1 MLNKLIYATFL
12 TIILRIK
19 ETNMKANN
27 YFNQIKAL
35 NLRSKS
41 SAALWFIMGVLFV
54 FLLSTSIENFSNTK
68 INSVDIEIDDVTG
81 NHFLTSESV
90 ESFVKEYFRTD
101 NLDLTIGELNLKD
114 LEWVLE
120 AHPYIE
126 SSDLFVDNAGN
137 LIIKVQQ
144 KYPIV
149 RVISNDGENFYLSNL
164 GDQMPFSDKY
174 TARVPIIT
182 GNYYDTNAE
191 SEAEALSTPFELA
204 KIIKSH
210 KVLNALVEQIHFKKN
225 NEIYII
231 PKVGSFKIK
240 LGDSNNLAEKMK
252 QVLVVYKELVSNAGN
267 KYKTL
272 DVSVVNPV
280 YASEF

>member
-1 MLNKLIYATFL
+1 
-12 TIILRIK
+12 
-19 ETNMKANN
+19 MKANN

-35 NLRSKS
+35 NLRFKG
-41 SAALWFIMGVLFV
+41 SAALWFIMGILFV

-120 AHPYIE
+120 ANPFIE

-149 RVISNDGENFYLSNL
+149 RVISNEGESYYLSNL
-164 GDQMPFSDKY
+164 GDEMPFSDKY

-182 GNYYDTNAE
+182 GKYYNYIYNTSAE
-191 SEAEALSTPFELA
+191 SETEPLNAAFELA
-204 KIIKSH
+204 TRINAH
-210 KVLNALVEQIHFKKN
+210 PVMAALVEQIHFAKDD
-225 NEIYII
+225 EIYII
-231 PKVGSFKIK
+231 PKVGGFKIK
-240 LGDSNNLAEKMK
+240 FGDANNIDDKIENILAFYKK
-252 QVLVVYKELVSNAGN
+252 QVSIASNEIEI
-267 KYKTL
+267 L
-272 DVSVVNPV
+272 DFSVINPV
-280 YASEF
+280 YASKFKN

>member
-1 MLNKLIYATFL
+1 
-12 TIILRIK
+12 
-19 ETNMKANN
+19 MKAIN
-27 YFNQIKAL
+27 YFDQIKAL
-35 NLRSKS
+35 NLKS
-41 SAALWFIMGVLFV
+41 IGSSILWFMMGILFV

-68 INSVDIEIDDVTG
+68 INSVDIEIDDLTG

-101 NLDLTIGELNLKD
+101 NLDLTIGELNLKE

-120 AHPYIE
+120 THPYIE

-149 RVISNDGENFYLSNL
+149 RVISNDGENYYLSNL
-164 GDQMPFSDKY
+164 GDQMHCSDKY
-174 TARVPIIT
+174 TARVPIVT
-182 GNYYDTNAE
+182 GKYYDTTAE
-191 SEAEALSTPFELA
+191 SEGDALSAAFELA
-204 KIIKSH
+204 KGIKAH
-210 KVLNALVEQIHFKKN
+210 PFMDALVEQIHFAKTD
-225 NEIYII
+225 EIYII

-240 LGDSNNLAEKMK
+240 FGDIDNLDDKIEHILAFYKK
-252 QVLVVYKELVSNAGN
+252 QVPIASN
-267 KYKTL
+267 KYELL

-280 YASEF
+280 YASQFKN

>member
-1 MLNKLIYATFL
+1 
-12 TIILRIK
+12 
-19 ETNMKANN
+19 MKANN
-27 YFNQIKAL
+27 YFNQLKAL
-35 NLRSKS
+35 NFKS
-41 SAALWFIMGVLFV
+41 IGSSALWFFTGILFV

-149 RVISNDGENFYLSNL
+149 RVISNDGENYYLSNL
-164 GDQMPFSDKY
+164 GDRMPFSDKY
-174 TARVPIIT
+174 TARVPIVT
-182 GNYYDTNAE
+182 GRYYDTTAE
-191 SEAEALSTPFELA
+191 SESEALNTAFELA
-204 KIIKSH
+204 KRINAH
-210 KVLNALVEQIHFKKN
+210 PVMDALVEQIHFAEN
-225 NEIYII
+225 DEIYII
-231 PKVGSFKIK
+231 PKVGSFKIR
-240 LGDSNNLAEKMK
+240 LGDSNNLDDKIKQILAFYKK
-252 QVLVVYKELVSNAGN
+252 QVSIASNE
-267 KYKTL
+267 YETL

-280 YASEF
+280 YASKFKN